1 VNFRKE
7 TKELSTIQNPA
18 IIPYEKI
25 AGICA
30 VLVGLG
36 GLSYSVAFM
45 VLVVAGRAPALG
57 LLLSSLFL
65 TSIGL
70 LSTVVLIAIYDRLR
84 ETNATS
90 ALLALVLGLVG
101 ALGSAVHGGYDL
113 AIALNPPA
121 LVPSGLPSQIDPRGL
136 LTFAVSGIALFIVA
150 WLIRRGRH
158 FPVGLAYLG
167 GVSAVLLMILYLGRL
182 MVQDPTNP
190 VVLVPAV
197 LNGFLIGPV
206 WYLWIGGVLLV
217 SRSNELITGRGVV

>member
-7 TKELSTIQNPA
+7 AKELSTIQNPA

-57 LLLSSLFL
+57 LLLSSIFL

-70 LSTVVLIAIYDRLR
+70 LNTVVLVAVYDRLR
-84 ETNATS
+84 ATS
-90 ALLALVLGLVG
+90 ATSAVLALVLGISG

-113 AIALNPPA
+113 AIALDPLAVVPA
-121 LVPSGLPSQIDPRGL
+121 GLPSQIDPRGL

-150 WLIRRGRH
+150 WLIRRGRQ

-167 GVSAVLLMILYLGRL
+167 GVSAVLLMFLYLGRL

-206 WYLWIGGVLLV
+206 WYLWIGGVFLV
-217 SRSNELITGRGVV
+217 SRSKELITGKGVV